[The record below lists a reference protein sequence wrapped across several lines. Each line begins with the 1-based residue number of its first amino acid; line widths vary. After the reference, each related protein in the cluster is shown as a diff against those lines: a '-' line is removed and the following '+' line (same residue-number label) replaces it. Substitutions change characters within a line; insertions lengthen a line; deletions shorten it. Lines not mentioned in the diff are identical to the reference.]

1 MFDKKMLYNKVIPEG
16 YFFYLGRNCGKS
28 SYSSSYSFPG
38 PLLRGKRRIFIRH
51 NMRNNIFIRGS
62 TAGALVIVTVRS
74 RTLPIHPSHPI
85 SQHKASKAV
94 YALYF

>member
-16 YFFYLGRNCGKS
+16 YFFYLGRNCRKS

-38 PLLRGKRRIFIRH
+38 PLLRGKRRIFIKN

-62 TAGALVIVTVRS
+62 TAGALVIIKVRS
-74 RTLPIHPSHPI
+74 KTLPTSHPSLP
-85 SQHKASKAV
+85 S
-94 YALYF
+94 ALTA